1 MTLSPTR
8 PPEAARRMST
18 STSTSTSTPK
28 RRPPRLLGSDEVER
42 LAHAQWTNPT
52 EAGLRRTRR
61 RLVRLMWHA
70 RAAGKPTLRAH
81 YLRAYLWVCEM
92 QAQREWEIPEYIR
105 TARERNR
112 KEPQVQYRRELFQAQ
127 DAKASPR
134 RLQLRSEQQQRD
146 LDRTRSNALAHALWA
161 VHQGERDW
169 TPLPVKDSDST
180 LAPGGEP
187 TTGRPTGPSYL
198 VVAVPESAYGP
209 ACRLELYR
217 ADYEALLAL
226 WGYDR
231 AARARR
237 LRDKLRGSSSPEDL
251 DALFDLACASAA
263 HPNLALSWH
272 GYVTSSRLGD
282 VFREHT
288 SGGMQLSPNRSG
300 DLREALRE
308 VYAQCR
314 VVDTNLA
321 R

>member
-1 MTLSPTR
+1 
-8 PPEAARRMST
+8 
-18 STSTSTSTPK
+18 
-28 RRPPRLLGSDEVER
+28 
-42 LAHAQWTNPT
+42 
-52 EAGLRRTRR
+52 
-61 RLVRLMWHA
+61 MWHA
-70 RAAGKPTLRAH
+70 RAAGKPTLRAQYH
-81 YLRAYLWVCEM
+81 RAYLWVCEM
-92 QAQREWEIPEYIR
+92 QAQHEWDIPDAIR

-112 KEPQVQYRRELFQAQ
+112 KQPQAQ
-127 DAKASPR
+127 YHREILQAHGVKTNPR

-146 LDRTRSNALAHALWA
+146 LDRVRSNALAHALWA
-161 VHQGERDW
+161 LHHGDRDW

-198 VVAVPESAYGP
+198 VVQVPPSAYGD

-217 ADYEALLAL
+217 ADYEALLAV

-237 LRDKLRGSSSPEDL
+237 LRDKLRGGSAPEDL
-251 DALFDLACASAA
+251 DALFDLAVQSAA

-272 GYVTSSRLGD
+272 GYVTSPRLGD
-282 VFREHT
+282 VFRVHA

-300 DLREALRE
+300 DLREALQE
-308 VYAQCR
+308 VYCQCR

-321 R
+321 L

>member
-1 MTLSPTR
+1 
-8 PPEAARRMST
+8 MST
-18 STSTSTSTPK
+18 SKSTKPQ
-28 RRPPRLLGSDEVER
+28 RRAPRLPSSDEAER
-42 LAHAQWTNPT
+42 LAHAQWVNPT

-61 RLVRLMWHA
+61 RLVRLMWYA
-70 RAAGKPTLRAH
+70 RAEQKSHLRAAYH
-81 YLRAYLWVCEM
+81 RAYLWVCEM
-92 QAQREWEIPEYIR
+92 QAQHEWDIPAAIRETR
-105 TARERNR
+105 QRNR
-112 KEPQVQYRRELFQAQ
+112 KQPQAQ
-127 DAKASPR
+127 YQREILQAHGAKTNPR
-134 RLQLRSEQQQRD
+134 RAQLRSEQQQRD
-146 LDRTRSNALAHALWA
+146 LDRVRSNALAHALWA

-198 VVAVPESAYGP
+198 VVQVPPSAYGDP
-209 ACRLELYR
+209 CRLELYR
-217 ADYEALLAL
+217 ADYEALLAV

-237 LRDKLRGSSSPEDL
+237 LRDKLRGSSAPDDL

-282 VFREHT
+282 VFAPHAA
-288 SGGMQLSPNRSG
+288 SGGMQMASHRSG
-300 DLREALRE
+300 DLREALQE
-308 VYAQCR
+308 VYCQCR

-321 R
+321 L

>member
-1 MTLSPTR
+1 MTLSPTC

-18 STSTSTSTPK
+18 SKSTPK
-28 RRPPRLLGSDEVER
+28 RRPPRLASRDEADR
-42 LAHAQWTNPT
+42 IAHAQWTNPT

-70 RAAGKPTLRAH
+70 RATSKPALRAH

-112 KEPQVQYRRELFQAQ
+112 KEPQVQYRREIFQAQ

-237 LRDKLRGSSSPEDL
+237 LRDKLRGSSPADL
-251 DALFDLACASAA
+251 DALFDLAVQSAT

-282 VFREHT
+282 VFTPHAA
-288 SGGMQLSPNRSG
+288 SGGMQLASHRSG

-314 VVDTNLA
+314 VVDTQSTL
-321 R
+321 

>member
-1 MTLSPTR
+1 MTLSPTC

-18 STSTSTSTPK
+18 SKSTPK
-28 RRPPRLLGSDEVER
+28 RRPPRLASRDEADR
-42 LAHAQWTNPT
+42 IAHRAWTDPT
-52 EAGLRRTRR
+52 ETGLKRARQQ
-61 RLVRLMWHA
+61 LVRLMWRA
-70 RAAGKPTLRAH
+70 RRAGNPDRRAAYRPA
-81 YLRAYLWVCEM
+81 YLRVLAM
-92 QAQREWEIPEYIR
+92 QAAREWEITPHER
-105 TARERNR
+105 AARIRNR
-112 KEPQVQYRRELFQAQ
+112 ADEPQYHREAGQRCEA
-127 DAKASPR
+127 AASPR
-134 RLQLRSEQQQRD
+134 RLQLRSEQHQRD

-237 LRDKLRGSSSPEDL
+237 LRDKLRGGSSGEDL
-251 DALFDLACASAA
+251 DALFDLAVQSAT

-314 VVDTNLA
+314 VVDTNLV